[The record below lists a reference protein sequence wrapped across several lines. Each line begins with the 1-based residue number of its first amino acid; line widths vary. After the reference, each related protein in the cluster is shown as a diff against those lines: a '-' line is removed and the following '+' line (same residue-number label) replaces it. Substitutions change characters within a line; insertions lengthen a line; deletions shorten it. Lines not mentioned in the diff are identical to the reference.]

1 MGIHLPMQGIWVQPL
16 VWEDPTCHMVTK
28 PRCHDCWACCNFW
41 SPSAQEPTHC
51 DYWSPGAKSPCSPT
65 KEASTMRSPHTT
77 VKSSPPLTATRES
90 LHTAVKTQHSFFL
103 KQSEKKDIHNVYL
116 IYPST
121 SFEKYFPMYS
131 LMSEQ
136 SYMLSFPWMSPTL
149 LCSQD
154 VPLSPALPAHPC
166 LLK

>member
-1 MGIHLPMQGIWVQPL
+1 MTAEPAATFEAL
-16 VWEDPTCHMVTK
+16 VPK
-28 PRCHDCWACCNFW
+28 
-41 SPSAQEPTHC
+41 SPHTATIEAQEPKARAPQQKKPPQWEAPIPQWRVALRSLQPAHC
-51 DYWSPGAKSPCSPT
+51 
-65 KEASTMRSPHTT
+65 
-77 VKSSPPLTATRES
+77 RES